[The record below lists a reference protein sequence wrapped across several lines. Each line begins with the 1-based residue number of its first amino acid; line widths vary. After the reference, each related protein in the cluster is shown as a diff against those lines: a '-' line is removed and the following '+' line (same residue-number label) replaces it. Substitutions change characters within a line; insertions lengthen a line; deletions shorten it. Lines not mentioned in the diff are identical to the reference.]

1 MTTNFPSSLDSF
13 SNPSATDAMDSA
25 TVPHADQHA
34 NVNDAV
40 EALQA
45 KVGVDGSA
53 VAGSLDYQVAN
64 QGLTLVKTQTVG
76 SGVSSV
82 TVTDA
87 FSATFDNYE
96 IIMSGGTQ
104 TATTDV
110 KLKLG
115 SSSTG
120 YYGFLTYGSA
130 TSSTVNG
137 ATRNNATQ
145 FNWVGGPSGAGQPTH
160 ASFQLFAPYLSMY
173 TKIRNAGYQNGSN
186 YGTMQGEHRVASS
199 YTSFELYIDT
209 GLLSGGAIRVYGYN
223 NG

>member
-96 IIMSGGTQ
+96 ILMSGGTQ

-115 SSSTG
+115 S
-120 YYGFLTYGSA
+120 
-130 TSSTVNG
+130 
-137 ATRNNATQ
+137 
-145 FNWVGGPSGAGQPTH
+145 
-160 ASFQLFAPYLSMY
+160 
-173 TKIRNAGYQNGSN
+173 
-186 YGTMQGEHRVASS
+186 
-199 YTSFELYIDT
+199 
-209 GLLSGGAIRVYGYN
+209 
-223 NG
+223 